1 MVVLTHFTFHLS
13 LFYILSAMYK
23 GVFILYLVCF
33 GCYLL
38 FTRQPDYFDGVQVP
52 AIVRKTVNMTDGK
65 PVLKAVFNT
74 GTKEFA
80 IDPHYIFR
88 NIEEGQ
94 KLTVIYETGLPE
106 KGAVYTFW
114 GYWISWGELVMSVV
128 LCFALF
134 QIAVSVTNNPSPESL
149 IEQMEFKEE
158 KKKKY
163 LD

>member
-1 MVVLTHFTFHLS
+1 
-13 LFYILSAMYK
+13 MYK
-23 GVFILYLVCF
+23 SIFILYLVCF

-52 AIVRKTVNMTDGK
+52 AVITKQLDSLTNK
-65 PVLKAVFNT
+65 SIFKAVFNT
-74 GTKEFA
+74 GTKEYSV
-80 IDPHYIFR
+80 DPHYLFR
-88 NIEEGQ
+88 SIVEGQ
-94 KLTVIYETGLPE
+94 QLTVIYETGVPE

-114 GYWISWGELVMSVV
+114 GYWITWGELVMSVI
-128 LCFALF
+128 LCFLLF
-134 QIAVSVTNNPSPESL
+134 QIAVSVTSNPSPESV

>member
-1 MVVLTHFTFHLS
+1 
-13 LFYILSAMYK
+13 MYK

-52 AIVRKTVNMTDGK
+52 AIITKQLDSLTSKT
-65 PVLKAVFNT
+65 VLKAVFNT
-74 GTKEFA
+74 GTKEFSV
-80 IDPHYIFR
+80 DPNYLFR
-88 NIEEGQ
+88 NIVEGQ
-94 KLTVIYETGLPE
+94 QLTVIYETGVPE

-114 GYWISWGELVMSVV
+114 GYWITWGEMLMSVV